1 MFSCNVSNVFLQF
14 LFALSKMK
22 NIEVR
27 KTYTT
32 NTKIMSV
39 RTVTREEKKHSND
52 VRITI
57 SFQQYPWLIL
67 QPTGY
72 SNPYPRRHQL
82 SYW

>member
-52 VRITI
+52 V
-57 SFQQYPWLIL
+57 
-67 QPTGY
+67 
-72 SNPYPRRHQL
+72 
-82 SYW
+82 

>member
-67 QPTGY
+67 QPPATPTPTPAAT
-72 SNPYPRRHQL
+72 N
-82 SYW
+82 